1 MKEKVNYYKDKIIS
15 FFTESKNKIVPLIIR
30 NKKIS
35 IAVLAIIIIAILI
48 ACIVPTKKEIG
59 STNGNLE
66 NSGFSVNIGKW
77 TYYFGYN
84 QGSADGIYK
93 IKGNKKQKVNDDYA
107 IYLNKSGKYI
117 YYLDAKE
124 DSIVRV
130 KINGKD
136 KETIVKNVD
145 KATVTVTDDWIY
157 YFDNSSFYRVKTNG
171 ENKKIISKKFI
182 ENYQV
187 VGDWIYFSYMSD
199 GNYVISKMKN
209 DGENVSKIDAQA
221 GKSFYVSGKNI
232 YYINKNYD
240 EEKYELYKIKTNG
253 KGKNKI
259 ADINE
264 TVDLSN
270 INFNE
275 NEVYYT
281 KKNESLE
288 MAIYKMDLKG
298 KKETKVVDVNGYTT
312 SINIQNDWIYYPD
325 QDKSGNVQMFRIKTD
340 GSDKQGL

>member
-1 MKEKVNYYKDKIIS
+1 MKELNNYKDKVIS
-15 FFTESKNKIVPLIIR
+15 FFIDLKNKIIPLIMK

-35 IAVLAIIIIAILI
+35 ITVLAVVIIAILI
-48 ACIVPTKKEIG
+48 VCVVPSNKKIG
-59 STNGNLE
+59 NTNGNLE

-77 TYYFGYN
+77 VYYFGYD

-93 IKGNKKQKVNDDYA
+93 IKGDKKQKVNDDYA

-130 KINGKD
+130 KTNGKD
-136 KETIVKNVD
+136 KETIVKDVD

-157 YFDNSSFYRVKTNG
+157 FFDNSSFYRVKTNG

-187 VGDWIYFSYMSD
+187 VGDWIYYSYMSD
-199 GNYVISKMKN
+199 GNYVIAKMKN
-209 DGENVSKIDAQA
+209 DGESVSKIDTQA
-221 GKSFYVSGKNI
+221 GKSFFVNGKNI

-253 KGKNKI
+253 KGKKKI

-264 TVDLSN
+264 TVDLSSV
-270 INFNE
+270 NFNE

-281 KKNESLE
+281 KKNENLE
-288 MAIYKMDLKG
+288 IAIYKMDLKG
-298 KKETKVVDVNGYTT
+298 KKETKVVDINGYTT
-312 SINIQNDWIYYPD
+312 SINIQDDWIYYPD
-325 QDKSGNVQMFRIKTD
+325 QDDKGNVQMFRIKTN
-340 GSDKQGL
+340 GSNKQSL